1 MSFSIEYAAI
11 AKCTPEHVW
20 QVFENIELWSRW
32 DPEAIR
38 EVRWVSGEPW
48 TKGAKFSI
56 EMLKPMSFKLTPEV
70 LDATPPFYV
79 HFRGQGSG
87 VTGEQHYIF
96 RWMPEQ
102 QATELRTLQE
112 FSGAP
117 IMFFGDK
124 IKSSLE
130 KGIAHLFARVIE
142 EAENLARSEA
152 LPAPAPA
159 AGSEALPAP
168 APAAGSEALPAP
180 APAAGSEALP
190 APAPAAGSEALPA
203 PAPAAGSEALPAP
216 APAAGS
222 EALPA
227 PAPAAGSEAL
237 PAPAP
242 AAGSEALPAPA
253 PAAGSEALPA
263 PAPAAGSEAL
273 PAPAPAAGSEALP
286 APAPAAGSEA
296 LPAPAPA
303 AGSEALPAPAPAA
316 GSEALPAPA
325 PAAGSEALPAPA
337 PSIPDIGSGITNAS
351 MVIPGLHACLHE
363 SLGIVFDH
371 LAAVPPELWTK
382 ELEGFGQPSVRDQI
396 AHILGAESRWIRR
409 LQLLPLETPDVA
421 SLTSVEA
428 VRNLQKDVKASTITY
443 LDSLPE
449 SKLYLPLERYPE
461 SWIGPPRSPA
471 YILLHVIT
479 HGFHHKGQL
488 VAMLRL
494 LGHPAPDTDIQRS

>member
-1 MSFSIEYAAI
+1 MSLSIEYAAI

-70 LDATPPFYV
+70 LDATPPYYV

-142 EAENLARSEA
+142 EAEALASA
-152 LPAPAPA
+152 SGSPAPAV
-159 AGSEALPAP
+159 GSEAL
-168 APAAGSEALPAP
+168 SDF
-180 APAAGSEALP
+180 
-190 APAPAAGSEALPA
+190 
-203 PAPAAGSEALPAP
+203 
-216 APAAGS
+216 
-222 EALPA
+222 
-227 PAPAAGSEAL
+227 
-237 PAPAP
+237 
-242 AAGSEALPAPA
+242 
-253 PAAGSEALPA
+253 
-263 PAPAAGSEAL
+263 
-273 PAPAPAAGSEALP
+273 
-286 APAPAAGSEA
+286 
-296 LPAPAPA
+296 
-303 AGSEALPAPAPAA
+303 
-316 GSEALPAPA
+316 
-325 PAAGSEALPAPA
+325 A
-337 PSIPDIGSGITNAS
+337 PSAPTPSIRDIGSGITSSS

-371 LAAVPPELWTK
+371 LATVPPELWTK
-382 ELEGFGQPSVRDQI
+382 ELDGFGQSTVRDQI

-409 LQLLPLETPDVA
+409 LQLLPLETRDAA

-428 VRNLQKDVKASTITY
+428 VRNFQKDVKAATITY
-443 LDSLPE
+443 LDSISE
-449 SKLYLPLERYPE
+449 AKLYSPLERYPE
-461 SWIGPPRSPA
+461 TWIGPPRSPA
-471 YILLHVIT
+471 YTLLHVIT

-494 LGHPAPDTDIQRS
+494 LGHPAPDTDMQRQ

>member
-1 MSFSIEYAAI
+1 MSISIEYAAI

-102 QATELRTLQE
+102 QSTELRTLQE

-117 IMFFGDK
+117 IMFFGDR

-152 LPAPAPA
+152 PAPA
-159 AGSEALPAP
+159 AGSEAIPAH
-168 APAAGSEALPAP
+168 APAAGSEAIPARAP
-180 APAAGSEALP
+180 AAPASAAGSEALP
-190 APAPAAGSEALPA
+190 DL
-203 PAPAAGSEALPAP
+203 
-216 APAAGS
+216 
-222 EALPA
+222 
-227 PAPAAGSEAL
+227 
-237 PAPAP
+237 
-242 AAGSEALPAPA
+242 
-253 PAAGSEALPA
+253 
-263 PAPAAGSEAL
+263 
-273 PAPAPAAGSEALP
+273 
-286 APAPAAGSEA
+286 
-296 LPAPAPA
+296 
-303 AGSEALPAPAPAA
+303 
-316 GSEALPAPA
+316 
-325 PAAGSEALPAPA
+325 A
-337 PSIPDIGSGITNAS
+337 PSIPDIGSGITNSS

-371 LAAVPPELWTK
+371 LATVPPELWTK
-382 ELEGFGQPSVRDQI
+382 ELDGFGKPTVRHQI
-396 AHILGAESRWIRR
+396 AHILAAEAWWVRR
-409 LQLLPLETPDVA
+409 LQLLPFEKPDVA
-421 SLTSVEA
+421 FLTSVEA
-428 VRNLQKDVKASTITY
+428 VRNFQRDVKAATITY

-449 SKLYLPLERYPE
+449 SKLYSPLERYPE
-461 SWIGPPRSPA
+461 SWVGPPRSPA
-471 YILLHVIT
+471 YILLHIIT

-494 LGHPAPDTDIQRS
+494 LGHPAPDTDIQRT

>member
-1 MSFSIEYAAI
+1 MSLSIEYAAI

-102 QATELRTLQE
+102 QATELRTLQD

-142 EAENLARSEA
+142 EAENLARSEQA
-152 LPAPAPA
+152 PAPAPAAQAPAAQAPAAPAPA
-159 AGSEALPAP
+159 AGSEALPIT
-168 APAAGSEALPAP
+168 
-180 APAAGSEALP
+180 
-190 APAPAAGSEALPA
+190 
-203 PAPAAGSEALPAP
+203 
-216 APAAGS
+216 
-222 EALPA
+222 
-227 PAPAAGSEAL
+227 
-237 PAPAP
+237 
-242 AAGSEALPAPA
+242 
-253 PAAGSEALPA
+253 
-263 PAPAAGSEAL
+263 
-273 PAPAPAAGSEALP
+273 
-286 APAPAAGSEA
+286 
-296 LPAPAPA
+296 
-303 AGSEALPAPAPAA
+303 
-316 GSEALPAPA
+316 
-325 PAAGSEALPAPA
+325 A
-337 PSIPDIGSGITNAS
+337 PSIPDIGSGITNSS

-363 SLGIVFDH
+363 SLGIVFNH
-371 LAAVPPELWTK
+371 LATVPPELWTK
-382 ELEGFGQPSVRDQI
+382 QLDGFGQPTLRDQI
-396 AHILGAESRWIRR
+396 AHILGAESRWICR
-409 LQLLPLETPDVA
+409 LQLLPLETRDA
-421 SLTSVEA
+421 AALTSVEA
-428 VRNLQKDVKASTITY
+428 VRNFQKDVKAATITY

-449 SKLYLPLERYPE
+449 SKLYSPLERYPE
-461 SWIGPPRSPA
+461 TWIGPPRSPA

-494 LGHPAPDTDIQRS
+494 LGHPAPDTDIQRSQN

>member
-1 MSFSIEYAAI
+1 MSLSIEYAAI

-102 QATELRTLQE
+102 QVTELRTLQE
-112 FSGAP
+112 LSGAP

-130 KGIAHLFARVIE
+130 KGIAHLFARVIQ
-142 EAENLARSEA
+142 EAEALASATGSEA
-152 LPAPAPA
+152 IPAQAPPAGSEAVPAPAPA
-159 AGSEALPAP
+159 AGSEAIP
-168 APAAGSEALPAP
+168 SF
-180 APAAGSEALP
+180 
-190 APAPAAGSEALPA
+190 
-203 PAPAAGSEALPAP
+203 
-216 APAAGS
+216 
-222 EALPA
+222 
-227 PAPAAGSEAL
+227 
-237 PAPAP
+237 
-242 AAGSEALPAPA
+242 
-253 PAAGSEALPA
+253 
-263 PAPAAGSEAL
+263 
-273 PAPAPAAGSEALP
+273 
-286 APAPAAGSEA
+286 
-296 LPAPAPA
+296 
-303 AGSEALPAPAPAA
+303 
-316 GSEALPAPA
+316 
-325 PAAGSEALPAPA
+325 A
-337 PSIPDIGSGITNAS
+337 PSTFDIGSGISNS
-351 MVIPGLHACLHE
+351 HMVLPGLHACLHE

-371 LAAVPPELWTK
+371 LATVPPELWTK
-382 ELEGFGQPSVRDQI
+382 QLDGFGQPTLRDQV
-396 AHILGAESRWIRR
+396 AHMLGAESRWIRR
-409 LQLLPLETPDVA
+409 LQSLPLETRDA
-421 SLTSVEA
+421 ALLTSVEA
-428 VRNLQKDVKASTITY
+428 IRNFQTEVKAATITY
-443 LDSLPE
+443 LDALPE
-449 SKLYLPLERYPE
+449 SKLYSPLERYPE
-461 SWIGPPRSPA
+461 TWIGPPRSPA

-494 LGHPAPDTDIQRS
+494 LGHPAPDTDIQRAES